1 MAPNPRHARDRD
13 TRREPPPHIIGGV
26 QQGSVE
32 RIYVKSAKG
41 ERPEPRDRVRAVALQ
56 GLEGDW
62 HFGMQDDVE
71 GRNLTLIEAEAIEGL
86 ARDTGIELE
95 PWEPRR
101 NVVVRGVDL
110 NALVGRR
117 FRVGAVECVGR
128 IRNEPCRYLER
139 MTQPGVLKGLVG
151 RGGLRA
157 DVVTD
162 GEIAVGDELVELDE
176 SA

>member
-1 MAPNPRHARDRD
+1 MQH
-13 TRREPPPHIIGGV
+13 
-26 QQGSVE
+26 GSVE
-32 RIYVKSAKG
+32 GIYVKSAKG
-41 ERPEPRDRVRAVALQ
+41 ERPEPRRRVRAVAGQ

-62 HFGMQDDVE
+62 HFGMQDE
-71 GRNLTLIEAEAIEGL
+71 KIPRNLTLIAAEAVEGL
-86 ARDTGIELE
+86 AHDTGIELE

-101 NVVVRGVDL
+101 NLVVRGVDL

-117 FRVGAVECVGR
+117 FRVGGVECLGR
-128 IRNEPCRYLER
+128 VRNEPCRYLEG

-162 GEIAVGDELVELDE
+162 GEIAVGDELVELGE
-176 SA
+176 AA